1 MNNLQVKAAL
11 TGATVLAP
19 LTSKCPKRAP
29 VTVELIGRICSMLD
43 LMNPLDAAVAS
54 CFTTTFYSVSRTGEF
69 TVPTLTAFDPKQ
81 HVKPSDISV
90 RRD

>member
-1 MNNLQVKAAL
+1 MDDLQVKSAL
-11 TGATVLAP
+11 TGATVLTP
-19 LTSKCPKRAP
+19 PTLKGPKRAP
-29 VTVELIGRICSMLD
+29 VTVELMGQIYSMLD

-69 TVPTLTAFDPKQ
+69 TVPMLTAFDPKQ
-81 HVKPSDISV
+81 YVKPSDISV